1 MMIKHSRQRGEQILL
16 AHAGRHLQQH
26 RLIEALDPPATLQ
39 QPAHDRGERQWPSS
53 NIGQRRQLLADKH
66 RRRGKRLNRLMLEH
80 HTRRDPKPRLA
91 RPAHQ
96 LDRHDAVAAQRKEI
110 VRNPYRP
117 NAEHL
122 RKKSAQDLLLRRA
135 RSLPH
140 PFPPS
145 HYRRRQGQTVELA
158 VRRERKLLQLH
169 KRRRHHVLR
178 QMPPHMRAQLA
189 PTRSRSPATHHK
201 TDQPLAPARIRT
213 QHNRSLRNPSM
224 PQKNSLD
231 LPRLNAKTTQLDLPI
246 RTAKE
251 IQNPLRTPARY
262 IPAAVHPAPRTP
274 IRVGNKPLR
283 SQPRTPQ
290 IAARY
295 ACPRYVKL
303 PRYPSRYRLQII
315 VQNINPRVPDR
326 TANGHYLRPVEM
338 AAPTRDIDSGFRGAI
353 QVLELHAGQQPRY
366 LKLKLRSECL
376 AAAYEVSDAC
386 FLLYIL
392 LQKERLQHG
401 RNKMQEGHTVPL
413 NYLEQPL

>member
-16 AHAGRHLQQH
+16 AHA
-26 RLIEALDPPATLQ
+26 ATHQ

-80 HTRRDPKPRLA
+80 HARRDPKPRLA

-145 HYRRRQGQTVELA
+145 HYRRRQGRTVELA
-158 VRRERKLLQLH
+158 VRGERKLLQLH
-169 KRRRHHVLR
+169 KRRRHHVVR

-189 PTRSRSPATHHK
+189 PTRSRCTAPHHIA
-201 TDQPLAPARIRT
+201 DQPLAPARIRT

-224 PQKNSLD
+224 PQQNSLN
-231 LPRLNAKTTQLDLPI
+231 LPRLNAKTPQLDLTI

-251 IQNPLRTPARY
+251 IQNPLRTPARN

-290 IAARY
+290 IPARY
-295 ACPRYVKL
+295 TSTRDVKL

-315 VQNINPRVPDR
+315 VQHINTRVPDR
-326 TANGHYLRPVEM
+326 TAN
-338 AAPTRDIDSGFRGAI
+338 RDVVF
-353 QVLELHAGQQPRY
+353 V
-366 LKLKLRSECL
+366 
-376 AAAYEVSDAC
+376 
-386 FLLYIL
+386 
-392 LQKERLQHG
+392 
-401 RNKMQEGHTVPL
+401 TT
-413 NYLEQPL
+413 

>member
-39 QPAHDRGERQWPSS
+39 QPAHDGGERQWPSS
-53 NIGQRRQLLADKH
+53 NIRQRGQLLPDKH
-66 RRRGKRLNRLMLEH
+66 RCRGKRLNRLMLEH
-80 HTRRDPKPRLA
+80 HARRDPKPRLA

-135 RSLPH
+135 RSLPP
-140 PFPPS
+140 PFPAS
-145 HYRRRQGQTVELA
+145 HHRRRQGRTVELA

-178 QMPPHMRAQLA
+178 QMPPNMRAQLL
-189 PTRSRSPATHHK
+189 PTRHLGPTPHHIA
-201 TDQPLAPARIRT
+201 DQPLAPARIRT

-224 PQKNSLD
+224 PQQNSLD

-326 TANGHYLRPVEM
+326 TANRDRQRVSFIPTMDRRPDG
-338 AAPTRDIDSGFRGAI
+338 AFR
-353 QVLELHAGQQPRY
+353 
-366 LKLKLRSECL
+366 
-376 AAAYEVSDAC
+376 
-386 FLLYIL
+386 
-392 LQKERLQHG
+392 
-401 RNKMQEGHTVPL
+401 
-413 NYLEQPL
+413 